1 MSPRRKVMPANLN
14 STIRMKA
21 QQPPRAAIYAR
32 YSTDEQRPESIEDQ
46 IATCRRFCA
55 SKGWVVA
62 GTYADAAMT
71 GSSSHRPEYQRLW
84 LDSERDAFDVIV
96 VEALDRLS
104 RRLSD
109 VASFHD
115 RLSFRGVKLYA
126 SDRGEISSLMA
137 GVLGAVAQS
146 FLDDLRHKTKR
157 GLRGKVLS
165 GLSAGSLGY
174 GYAVNPAVKGARPII
189 EAEAQIVRRIFDLYA
204 NGASPRAVVATLNL
218 EHVPGP
224 GGRPWGDTTIRG
236 QVDRGTGILNNAAYV
251 GRIEWN
257 RCSYIRDPSTGKRV
271 ARPNPRDEWEVMNA
285 PELRIVDDELWN
297 RVKARQQ
304 EVRTEMA
311 RDESG
316 QALNRAHR
324 AKHLLSGLIFCG
336 ECGAPFA
343 MRDSAH
349 YGCSNFRS
357 KGICSHSD
365 RIKRADLEK
374 TVGDAIRHQW
384 LNEATLQQMRA
395 ELIAEREK
403 ALGSSDGDKAKLK
416 AALGRVE
423 SQSARIASAIADAGH
438 NPALIAKLAELEKE
452 AERLRAGVEEIDA
465 AITPEPA
472 EIAGE
477 VETYIRTVREN
488 IETFLSDPIGRNSAG
503 LRDLIRGMIDKIVV
517 TRRDEESSTIA
528 VHGKFAGVMHAA
540 GLLDHYE
547 AIEKAPALGATGA
560 SLSVV
565 AGAGFEPPAFR
576 L

>member
-1 MSPRRKVMPANLN
+1 MRSTHTSN
-14 STIRMKA
+14 SDRA
-21 QQPPRAAIYAR
+21 LRAAIYAR
-32 YSTDEQRPESIEDQ
+32 YSTDEQRPQSIEDQ
-46 IATCRRFCA
+46 VESGRRCCA
-55 SKGWVVA
+55 SNGWTVA
-62 GTYADAAMT
+62 RVYADAAMT
-71 GSSSHRPEYQRLW
+71 GSSTHRPQYQQLLHDIQHNA
-84 LDSERDAFDVIV
+84 LDVVV

-109 VASFHD
+109 VASFYDLVAFHQ
-115 RLSFRGVKLYA
+115 VKLYSA
-126 SDRGEISSLMA
+126 DRGEITSLLVGMLGTMA
-137 GVLGAVAQS
+137 QQ

-157 GLRGKVLS
+157 GLRGKILS
-165 GLSAGSLGY
+165 GLSAGALGY
-174 GYAVNPAVKGARPII
+174 GYAVDPAIKGGRRIVEHEARV
-189 EAEAQIVRRIFDLYA
+189 VRRIFEMYA
-204 NGASPRAVVATLNL
+204 EGLSPRAIVGRLNA
-218 EHVPGP
+218 ERVPGP
-224 GGRPWGDTTIRG
+224 GGRLWIDTTIRG
-236 QVDRGTGILNNAAYV
+236 QVDRGTGVLNNAAYV
-251 GRIEWN
+251 GRLVWN
-257 RCSYIRDPSTGKRV
+257 RCSYVRDPATSKRV
-271 ARPNPRDEWEVMNA
+271 ARPNPRQDWEVMDA
-285 PELRIVDDELWN
+285 PELRIVDDGLWQ
-297 RVKARQQ
+297 RAKARQD

-311 RDESG
+311 RDEHG

-324 AKHLLSGLIFCG
+324 ARHLLSGLIFCG

-343 MRDSAH
+343 MRDAET
-349 YGCSNFRS
+349 YGCSNVRS
-357 KGICSHSD
+357 KGTCTHSD
-365 RIKRADLEK
+365 RIKRADLER
-374 TVGDAIRHQW
+374 TVGDAIRHEW
-384 LNEATLQQMRA
+384 LNEATLQSMRA

-438 NPALIAKLAELEKE
+438 NPALIAKLGELEKE

-477 VETYIRTVREN
+477 VEAYIRTVREN
-488 IETFLSDPIGRNSAG
+488 IEIFLGDPIGANSAG

-517 TRRDEESSTIA
+517 TCRDEESSMIA

-547 AIEKAPALGATGA
+547 AIEKAPAPGASGA

-565 AGAGFEPPAFR
+565 AGAGFEPAAFR